1 MATSCALDT
10 REASFVK
17 RQNPERDTF
26 HARRFTNDGDGW
38 SSKNRVIPQPPSPH
52 NSAQTNTPACRLA

>member
-26 HARRFTNDGDGW
+26 HARRFTFHERRRRLVEQE
-38 SSKNRVIPQPPSPH
+38 SSY
-52 NSAQTNTPACRLA
+52 PAAS